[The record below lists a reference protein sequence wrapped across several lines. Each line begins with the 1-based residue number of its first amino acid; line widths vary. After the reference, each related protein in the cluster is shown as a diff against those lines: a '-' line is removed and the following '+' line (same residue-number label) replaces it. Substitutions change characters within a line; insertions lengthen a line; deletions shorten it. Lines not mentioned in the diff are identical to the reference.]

1 MYLWH
6 AACINGGVDIVRP
19 ELKQQRRRRKAI
31 LAAVGAVLVIAAS
44 TFVLSLDPALPVVD
58 RDAAWIDSV
67 ERGAFT
73 REVRGP
79 GSLVPRVVRWIP
91 AASGGRVERV
101 VVKPGVAVAPY
112 TVLVEMSNPELVQ
125 QLEEARWA
133 AEARQADRDSLAAE
147 LERAF
152 LDARAGLVGLE
163 ADAESAR
170 LQADAEKTLSE
181 QGVVSTIQYRQS
193 ELRAS
198 QLETR
203 VSFERQR
210 INGLEASHAAQLAAE
225 DARVEQARRLV
236 ARREQQVDDLRIR
249 AGMNGVLQEIAVEP
263 GQQVQLG
270 ANVARV
276 AQPDELIAELR
287 VAETQAREIR
297 LDQPVRIDTR
307 NGIVDGR
314 VIRIDPAV
322 QDGTVQVDVALVGD
336 APPGARPDLSVDG
349 TIELERLA
357 DVLHVGR
364 PANGQPGSRVSLFRL
379 TEDGVGERVP
389 VELGRAS
396 VGRIEI
402 RDGLVQGDRVILSDM
417 SRWSDH
423 DRVRLE

>member
-1 MYLWH
+1 M
-6 AACINGGVDIVRP
+6 DIVRP
-19 ELKQQRRRRKAI
+19 ELKKKRKRKQAA
-31 LAAVGAVLVIAAS
+31 LATAAVLVVALLAA
-44 TFVLSLDPALPVVD
+44 FVFSLDPALPEVD
-58 RDAAWIDSV
+58 RDAAWIDTV
-67 ERGAFT
+67 ERGSFT

-101 VVKPGVAVAPY
+101 VVKPGVAVQPD

-125 QLEEARWA
+125 QLEEARWS
-133 AEARQADRDSLAAE
+133 AEAAQADRASLAAE

-152 LDARAGLVGLE
+152 LDARSGLAALE

-193 ELRAS
+193 ELRAA

-203 VSFERQR
+203 VEFERQR
-210 INGLEASHAAQLAAE
+210 VDRLDASHAAQLSAE

-236 ARREQQVDDLRIR
+236 ARRERQVEDLRIR
-249 AGMNGVLQEIAVEP
+249 AGMTGVLQEIAVEP
-263 GQQVQLG
+263 GQQIQLG

-287 VAETQAREIR
+287 VAETQAREIQ
-297 LDQPVRIDTR
+297 LDQTVRIDTR
-307 NGIVDGR
+307 NGIVPGR

-322 QDGTVQVDVALVGD
+322 QDGTVQVDVALTG
-336 APPGARPDLSVDG
+336 APPPGARPDLSVDG
-349 TIELERLA
+349 TIELERLE

-364 PANGQPGSRVSLFRL
+364 PANGQPESSVSLFRL
-379 TEDGVGERVP
+379 VEDDIAERVR

-396 VGRIEI
+396 VGRIEVAA
-402 RDGLVQGDRVILSDM
+402 GLNPGDRVILSDM
-417 SRWSDH
+417 SRWSEA
-423 DRVRLE
+423 DRVRLN

>member
-1 MYLWH
+1 M
-6 AACINGGVDIVRP
+6 DIVRP
-19 ELKQQRRRRKAI
+19 ELKKKRKRKQAA
-31 LAAVGAVLVIAAS
+31 LAGAAVLVVALLAA
-44 TFVLSLDPALPVVD
+44 FVFSLDPALPEVD
-58 RDAAWIDSV
+58 RDAAWIDTV
-67 ERGAFT
+67 ERGSFT

-101 VVKPGVAVAPY
+101 VVKPGVAVQPD

-125 QLEEARWA
+125 QLEEARWS
-133 AEARQADRDSLAAE
+133 AEAAQADRASLAAE

-152 LDARAGLVGLE
+152 LDARSGLAALE

-193 ELRAS
+193 ELRAA

-203 VSFERQR
+203 VEFERQR
-210 INGLEASHAAQLAAE
+210 VDRLDASHAAQLSAE

-236 ARREQQVDDLRIR
+236 ARRERQVEDLRIR
-249 AGMNGVLQEIAVEP
+249 AGMTGVLQEIAVEP
-263 GQQVQLG
+263 GQQIQLG

-287 VAETQAREIR
+287 VAETQAREIQ
-297 LDQPVRIDTR
+297 LDQTVRIDTR
-307 NGIVDGR
+307 NGIVPGR

-322 QDGTVQVDVALVGD
+322 QDGTVQVDVALTG
-336 APPGARPDLSVDG
+336 APPPGARPDLSVDG
-349 TIELERLA
+349 TIELERLE

-364 PANGQPGSRVSLFRL
+364 PANGQPESSVSLFRL
-379 TEDGVGERVP
+379 VEDDIAERIR

-396 VGRIEI
+396 VGRIEVAA
-402 RDGLVQGDRVILSDM
+402 GLNPGDRVILSDM
-417 SRWSDH
+417 SRWSEA
-423 DRVRLE
+423 DRVRLN

>member
-1 MYLWH
+1 M
-6 AACINGGVDIVRP
+6 AMDVARP
-19 ELKQQRRRRKAI
+19 ELKQKRRQRQLI
-31 LAAVGAVLVIAAS
+31 LTAVAVVLLIAAS
-44 TFVLSLDPALPVVD
+44 AFVMTLKPALPTVD
-58 RDAAWIDSV
+58 RDAAWVGAV

-91 AASGGRVERV
+91 ASSGGRVERI
-101 VVKPGVAVAPY
+101 VVKPGVEVESG
-112 TVLVEMSNPELVQ
+112 TVLIEMSNPELMQ
-125 QLEEARWA
+125 QLEEARWT
-133 AEARQADRDSLAAE
+133 AEAVQADRDSLAAE

-152 LDARAGLVGLE
+152 LDARAALAGLE
-163 ADAESAR
+163 SDAESAR
-170 LQADAEKTLSE
+170 LQADAEETLSA

-225 DARVEQARRLV
+225 DARVEQARRRF
-236 ARREQQVDDLRIR
+236 ARRQQQVDDLNIR
-249 AGMNGVLQEIAVEP
+249 AGMPGVLQEIAVEP
-263 GQQVQLG
+263 GQQIQLG

-276 AQPDELIAELR
+276 AQPDELIAELS

-402 RDGLVQGDRVILSDM
+402 REGLVQGDRVILSDM

-423 DRVRLE
+423 ARVRLE